1 MFQLLRTS
9 IPAPSSGFGK
19 VTGEIFDTTM
29 LALSDN
35 LAQCFSALRGH
46 KLRAS
51 LTALGLTMGVATLIA
66 VMTIVQGANI
76 YVEQKIANLGTNVF
90 QIARTP
96 FAVTDFT
103 IIIKALK
110 YRKIEMEDMA
120 AVAEGCSA
128 CEEVGASASTSVRAR
143 SGNKDQ
149 EDVSLYGQ
157 SANMADID
165 SRTVEIGRYFT
176 PSEAEHKA
184 NVCLV
189 GDTLVRELF
198 LGMDP
203 LGRTVRIGSDVFVV
217 IGVMEKIGNVLGQ
230 DQDNFVIIPLPVFLR
245 LQGTNS
251 SITINVKTSTQNFE
265 VAQDQAHLILRSRR
279 HLMGDMDDDFFIGT
293 KESYMALWRSISS
306 AFFGV
311 FIMVSAISVVIGG
324 IVIMNVMLVSVTLRR
339 REIGVRRAVGA
350 TKQDILRQFMVESV
364 MQCVAGG
371 LAGVTLGLLV
381 ALALRTYTPF
391 PASVQTWVAVLGV
404 LLSSAV
410 GLFFGIY
417 PAWRASQL
425 DPVVALRS
433 D

>member
-1 MFQLLRTS
+1 
-9 IPAPSSGFGK
+9 
-19 VTGEIFDTTM
+19 M
-29 LALSDN
+29 LAVSDN
-35 LAQCFSALRGH
+35 LAQCFEALRGH

-51 LTALGLTMGVATLIA
+51 LTALGLTMGVATLIT
-66 VMTIVQGANI
+66 VMTIVQGANL

-110 YRKIEMEDMA
+110 YKKIEIDDMA
-120 AVAEGCSA
+120 AVAEGCTA
-128 CEEVGASASTSVRAR
+128 CGEVGASASASVRAR
-143 SGNKDQ
+143 FADKEQ
-149 EDVSLYGQ
+149 QDVTLYGQ

-165 SRTVEIGRYFT
+165 TRTVEIGRYFS
-176 PSEAEHKA
+176 PSEAEHKT
-184 NVCLV
+184 NVCLI
-189 GDTLVRELF
+189 GDTIVRELF

-203 LGRTVRIGSDVFVV
+203 LGRSIRVGSDEFLV
-217 IGVMEKIGNVLGQ
+217 IGIMEKIGNVLGQ
-230 DQDNFVIIPLPVFLR
+230 DQDNFVIVPLPVFLR
-245 LQGTNS
+245 LQGVNS
-251 SITINVKTSTQNFE
+251 SITINVKTSKHNFE
-265 VAQDQAHLILRSRR
+265 MAQDQARLILRSRR
-279 HLMGDMDDDFFIGT
+279 HLMGNMEDDYFIGT
-293 KESYMALWRSISS
+293 KDSYMALWSSISS

-364 MQCVAGG
+364 MQCIVGG
-371 LAGVTLGLLV
+371 FAGVTLGFLV

-391 PASVQTWVAVLGV
+391 PASVQTWVAILGV
-404 LLSSAV
+404 FLSSAV

-417 PAWRASQL
+417 PAFRASQL

>member
-1 MFQLLRTS
+1 
-9 IPAPSSGFGK
+9 
-19 VTGEIFDTTM
+19 M
-29 LALSDN
+29 LAVGDN
-35 LAQCFSALRGH
+35 LAQCVSALRGH

-51 LTALGLTMGVATLIA
+51 LTMLGLTMGVATLIT
-66 VMTIVQGANI
+66 VMTIVQGANL

-96 FAVTDFT
+96 FAVTDFN

-110 YRKIEMEDMA
+110 YKKIELDDMRA
-120 AVAEGCSA
+120 IAEGCTA

-143 SGNKDQ
+143 SGDKEVQ
-149 EDVSLYGQ
+149 DVSLYGQ
-157 SANMADID
+157 TANMADID
-165 SRTVEIGRYFT
+165 KRAVELGRYFT
-176 PSEAEHKA
+176 ASEAEHRA
-184 NVCLV
+184 DVCLI
-189 GDTLVRELF
+189 GDTLVQQLF

-203 LGRTVRIGSDVFVV
+203 IGRFIRIGNDELMVV
-217 IGVMEKIGNVLGQ
+217 GVMEKVGSVLGQ
-230 DQDNFVIIPLPVFLR
+230 DQDNFVTVPLPVFLR
-245 LQGTNS
+245 IQGIHTS
-251 SITINVKTSTQNFE
+251 LTLNVKTSTANFE
-265 VAQDQAHLILRSRR
+265 KAQDQARLILRSRR
-279 HLMGDMDDDFFIGT
+279 HLRGNMDDDFFIGT

-306 AFFGV
+306 AFFAV

-350 TKQDILRQFMVESV
+350 TKRDILRQFIVESV
-364 MQCVAGG
+364 MQCIAGG
-371 LAGVTLGLLV
+371 LAGITLGFLV

-417 PAWRASQL
+417 PALRASQL